1 MRMNIDGNLN
11 IKHVGFL
18 FSPSSVTEI
27 LKLTL
32 NLYFSSLLLWQSVTE
47 EIEKKKVQLIIDN
60 LINRQEQL
68 WAFVDFDHR
77 KLDYV
82 MISIYEQQQLN
93 AYFPSTKLNNVNI

>member
-47 EIEKKKVQLIIDN
+47 EIEKKKV
-60 LINRQEQL
+60 
-68 WAFVDFDHR
+68 
-77 KLDYV
+77 
-82 MISIYEQQQLN
+82 
-93 AYFPSTKLNNVNI
+93 